1 LAITNVTTSTQPV
14 NGLRQR
20 CPVCFARF
28 PLPIEALSLGKPIAC
43 RRCHVVSPLSVEPPD
58 DRWWAYICG
67 QEIETRVALG
77 PEPKRYERHE
87 PVNGHHDER
96 DLLVKVLG

>member
-1 LAITNVTTSTQPV
+1 M
-14 NGLRQR
+14 
-20 CPVCFARF
+20 RF
-28 PLPIEALSLGKPIAC
+28 PVPVTILSTGKSLAC
-43 RRCHVVSPLSVEPPD
+43 PRCHAVSRFASEPAD
-58 DRWWAYICG
+58 EVWWAFVCG